1 VHESLYLSKP
11 LVGRL
16 LGLFRPGKR
25 RRAARRPAPARP
37 ALEALEQRDLM
48 SAVSILDDGAPGY
61 STQGKWSHV
70 IGQGYQNDYDLSAK
84 GKGNDVAAWSFQV
97 PAGQYRIAATWVP
110 GSDRA
115 TDAPFTVLGSG
126 KVVQTTNVNQEAA
139 PSDFLDSGV
148 GWTYLAKDI
157 LLGGGPLKVKLSDLA
172 NGSVVADAIRVER
185 VSPGL
190 SVSVEPS
197 VGGAVVYEPVAPE
210 TAGGPAHGLLALRLG
225 LTDIDDHALHV
236 NDIEVSFPGQAAVPP
251 HSYPVD
257 VSLSVGGQQVWNFTR
272 SDEIVLPAPAPAQ
285 VRLKVW
291 ADGYAAPF
299 TLTMPL
305 KPHVSPVAG
314 GSYLFPAKASDLR
327 LGEYWSASAGT
338 HDTGYQGSQLFAYDM
353 EVVAYDAASQQWSYL
368 LPGTDGT
375 KNSDFR
381 IWGKPL
387 YAMAD
392 GTVLEAVNNVP
403 SNPHPLHWTSDAD
416 LQAQMKEQM
425 DKYWGG
431 FKNGGAGNHLYIQ
444 YGNEIVLVAHMQP
457 GSIPAA
463 LLKPG
468 AKVKAGQFLGL
479 AGNSG
484 NSTAPHTHI
493 HAIQGSAPESGPL
506 RPLSFHGIYVIDPSA
521 VNPPSP
527 AGPWVKDQGQAL
539 PLVNAQGTPALVWP
553 VATAPTWYPPGW
565 AEVAR
570 HGIPEASYQAEFD
583 KIASSGYRP
592 VWVDAYTVGG
602 QTFFNVIFH
611 PEDGTPWVARH
622 GLTGAGY
629 QAEFDKWTKQGYRL
643 ALVDSY
649 LSGGGIRYAA
659 IFVKA
664 AGPQWTAYHGLTAD
678 QHQQQFDALTKLGYV
693 PVNITAV
700 EVGGVLSFAAL
711 YEKRDVGSFVAQA
724 FLTPADYQ
732 QQFDANA
739 KAGRRLVYLN
749 AYTYNG
755 GPRFVAIWEQKAPA
769 VVAHH
774 GMTSSGYQAEFDAEL
789 AKGLLVRDVAGY
801 EEGGQA
807 RFAAFWT
814 K

>member
-1 VHESLYLSKP
+1 MST
-11 LVGRL
+11 
-16 LGLFRPGKR
+16 
-25 RRAARRPAPARP
+25 AP
-37 ALEALEQRDLM
+37 
-48 SAVSILDDGAPGY
+48 
-61 STQGKWSHV
+61 
-70 IGQGYQNDYDLSAK
+70 
-84 GKGNDVAAWSFQV
+84 
-97 PAGQYRIAATWVP
+97 
-110 GSDRA
+110 
-115 TDAPFTVLGSG
+115 
-126 KVVQTTNVNQEAA
+126 
-139 PSDFLDSGV
+139 
-148 GWTYLAKDI
+148 
-157 LLGGGPLKVKLSDLA
+157 
-172 NGSVVADAIRVER
+172 
-185 VSPGL
+185 L
-190 SVSVEPS
+190 SVGVEPS

-210 TAGGPAHGLLALRLG
+210 TAGGQAHGLLALRLA
-225 LTDIDDHALHV
+225 LTDVGSQALHV
-236 NDIEVSFPGQAAVPP
+236 NDIDVSFLGQPAVPS
-251 HSYPVD
+251 HSYAT
-257 VSLSVGGQQVWNFTR
+257 SLDINVGGQVVWNFART
-272 SDEIVLPAPAPAQ
+272 DEIVLPSPAPAQ

-291 ADGYAAPF
+291 ADGYSAPLA
-299 TLTMPL
+299 LTMPL

-314 GSYLFPAKASDLR
+314 GSYLFPAHASDLR
-327 LGEYWSASAGT
+327 VGEYWSASAGT

-353 EVVAYDAASQQWSYL
+353 GVVAYDAASQQWSYL

-375 KNSDFR
+375 HNTDFR

-387 YAMAD
+387 YAMAH

-403 SNPHPLHWTSDAD
+403 SNPHPLHWTSEAD

-444 YGNEIVLVAHMQP
+444 YGNEVVLVAHMQP

-468 AKVKAGQFLGL
+468 AKVKAGQLLGL

-493 HAIQGSAPESGPL
+493 HAIQGKAPESGPL
-506 RPLSFHGIYVIDPSA
+506 RPLIFHGIYVIDPSA

-539 PLVNAQGTPALVWP
+539 PLANAQGAPALVWP
-553 VATAPTWYPPGW
+553 AASQPTWYPPGW
-565 AEVAR
+565 AEVAL

-583 KIASSGYRP
+583 KAVSSGYRP
-592 VWVDAYTVGG
+592 VWVDAYNVGG
-602 QTFFNVIFH
+602 KTFFNVIFH
-611 PEDGTPWVARH
+611 PADGTPWVARH

-629 QAEFDKWTKQGYRL
+629 QAEFDKWTKLGYRL

-659 IFVKA
+659 IFVKSG
-664 AGPQWTAYHGLTAD
+664 GPQWTAYHGLTAA
-678 QHQQQFDALTKLGYV
+678 QHQQRFNTLTAQGYV
-693 PVNITAV
+693 PVCITAV
-700 EVGGVLSFAAL
+700 EVNGDRIYAAL
-711 YEKRDVGSFVAQA
+711 YEKRNVGSFVAHS
-724 FLTPADYQ
+724 FMTPAEYQ
-732 QQFDANA
+732 TEFDANA
-739 KAGRRLVYLN
+739 KAGRQLVYLN

-755 GPRFVAIWEQKAPA
+755 APRIIAIWEQKAPP

-789 AKGLLVRDVAGY
+789 AQGLLVRAVAGY
-801 EEGGQA
+801 EENGQA